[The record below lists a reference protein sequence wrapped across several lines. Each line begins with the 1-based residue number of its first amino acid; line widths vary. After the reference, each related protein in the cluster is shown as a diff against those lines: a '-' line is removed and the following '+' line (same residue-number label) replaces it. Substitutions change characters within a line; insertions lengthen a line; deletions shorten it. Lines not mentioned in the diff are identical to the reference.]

1 MTWPAVEAGSVR
13 GARRRSRSRIHG
25 MKTNWMNTN
34 GSITSRN
41 ADPESSTMTEKMRP
55 ASDSKVMSP
64 NPSVVIV
71 VSVQ

>member
-1 MTWPAVEAGSVR
+1 MVSGTVR
-13 GARRRSRSRIHG
+13 GARRRSRSSIQG

-34 GSITSRN
+34 GSTTSRKVEP
-41 ADPESSTMTEKMRP
+41 ASSTTTENTRP

-64 NPSVVIV
+64 NPSVVMV